1 MTFEV
6 MIFISANI
14 LEAEILIEL
23 SRQISEEKV
32 RGNWIL
38 SSARFAECAATVAV
52 GTREL
57 VAQKRRSEDAMEIW
71 ACQLV
76 RHHGLLSLV
85 GVHYRTH

>member
-32 RGNWIL
+32 RGNWIIIL
-38 SSARFAECAATVAV
+38 SKVCRVRSHRRRRHERASGAKAAF
-52 GTREL
+52 
-57 VAQKRRSEDAMEIW
+57 
-71 ACQLV
+71 
-76 RHHGLLSLV
+76 
-85 GVHYRTH
+85 